1 MLEQTGNHLQNIDD
15 SIIKQ
20 QQFAD
25 KRISELEDNLVS
37 KNKVLVYLSF
47 LLDVVLCCLVLC
59 CLMLSYVVAAAAAA
73 AILVVVAAAVLVLF
87 S

>member
-1 MLEQTGNHLQNIDD
+1 MNAMLEQTGNHLQNIDD

-47 LLDVVLCCLVLC
+47 LLDVDDKQTMTFDKHVPNG
-59 CLMLSYVVAAAAAA
+59 MD
-73 AILVVVAAAVLVLF
+73 I
-87 S
+87 